1 MIAAIHAGWKGAFKG
16 IIKRTLNF
24 MIKKGCDPK
33 NVTAVIGPCI
43 SVKNYEVK
51 KDFIKKLIKKDGKN
65 KKFFKKIQNKDFFD
79 LKKYVLS
86 QLKALNI
93 KKIDIINKN
102 TFNPKNNFFSARR
115 SISRNENDYGRNISV
130 IMINWQY
137 LMKLLTGNSNKP
149 LSKNIAKYLKS
160 KLVNSSIKKF
170 SDGEIYIEINEN
182 IRGNSIFIIQSI
194 SSPANDNL
202 MELLLCIDALK
213 RSSAKNITA
222 VIPYFGYARQDR
234 KVVPRTSI
242 SAKLV
247 SNLITKAGADRVVTV
262 DLHAGQI
269 QGFFDI
275 PVDNLFAT
283 PIFARHAK
291 KNIKSKN
298 IICVAP
304 DVGGTERAR
313 ALGKI
318 LNVEL
323 AIVDKRRPKPGQSKV
338 MNVIGNVKGK
348 TCIIVDD
355 IIDSGGTI
363 VNAAKAL
370 KDRGAKEVYVYITH
384 GVLSGEAVDKI
395 KKSVIRKL
403 VITDTIDNH
412 DKIKNVKNIEVLPIS
427 ALMGEAIKRISNST
441 SVSDLF
447 K

>member
-1 MIAAIHAGWKGAFKG
+1 
-16 IIKRTLNF
+16 
-24 MIKKGCDPK
+24 
-33 NVTAVIGPCI
+33 
-43 SVKNYEVK
+43 
-51 KDFIKKLIKKDGKN
+51 
-65 KKFFKKIQNKDFFD
+65 
-79 LKKYVLS
+79 
-86 QLKALNI
+86 
-93 KKIDIINKN
+93 
-102 TFNPKNNFFSARR
+102 
-115 SISRNENDYGRNISV
+115 
-130 IMINWQY
+130 
-137 LMKLLTGNSNKP
+137 MKLLTGNSNKV
-149 LSKNIAKYLKS
+149 LSKNIAKYLKT
-160 KLVNSSIKKF
+160 KLVNSSIRKF
-170 SDGEIYIEINEN
+170 ADGEIYIEINEN
-182 IRGNSIFIIQSI
+182 IRGNSIFIVQSI

-283 PIFARHAK
+283 PIFARHVK
-291 KNIKSKN
+291 KKVKSKKM
-298 IICVAP
+298 ICVAP

-318 LNVEL
+318 LNVGL
-323 AIVDKRRPKPGQSKV
+323 AIVDKRRPKPGQSQV
-338 MNVIGNVKGK
+338 MNIIGDVKGK
-348 TCIIVDD
+348 TCILVDD

-363 VNAAKAL
+363 VNAAAAL
-370 KDRGAKEVYVYITH
+370 KKRGAKDVYVYITH
-384 GVLSGEAVDKI
+384 GVLSGEAVKKI
-395 KKSVIRKL
+395 KNSVIKNL
-403 VITDTIDNH
+403 VITDTIDNYTRT
-412 DKIKNVKNIEVLPIS
+412 KNVKNIEVLPIS

>member
-1 MIAAIHAGWKGAFKG
+1 
-16 IIKRTLNF
+16 
-24 MIKKGCDPK
+24 
-33 NVTAVIGPCI
+33 
-43 SVKNYEVK
+43 
-51 KDFIKKLIKKDGKN
+51 
-65 KKFFKKIQNKDFFD
+65 
-79 LKKYVLS
+79 
-86 QLKALNI
+86 
-93 KKIDIINKN
+93 
-102 TFNPKNNFFSARR
+102 
-115 SISRNENDYGRNISV
+115 
-130 IMINWQY
+130 
-137 LMKLLTGNSNKP
+137 MKLLTGNSNKN
-149 LSKNIAKYLKS
+149 LSKKISKYLKS
-160 KLVNSSIKKF
+160 KLINSSIRKF

-182 IRGNSIFIIQSI
+182 IRGNAIFIIQS
-194 SSPANDNL
+194 SSAPANDNL

-247 SNLITKAGADRVVTV
+247 SNLITKAGADRIVTV

-283 PIFARHAK
+283 PIFARHIK
-291 KNIKSKN
+291 KNLKTKN
-298 IICVAP
+298 LVCVAP

-313 ALGKI
+313 ALGKM
-318 LNVEL
+318 LDVGL
-323 AIVDKRRPKPGQSKV
+323 AIVDKRRPAPGKSQV
-338 MNVIGNVKGK
+338 MNIVGNVKGK

-370 KDRGAKEVYVYITH
+370 VDRGAREVHVYVTH
-384 GVLSGEAVDKI
+384 GVLSGSAVEKIKNSKI
-395 KKSVIRKL
+395 KKLIL
-403 VITDTIDNH
+403 TDTIDNEQ
-412 DKIKNVKNIEVLPIS
+412 KVKKAPNIQVLTIS
-427 ALMGEAIKRISNST
+427 NLMAEAIKRISNST

>member
-1 MIAAIHAGWKGAFKG
+1 
-16 IIKRTLNF
+16 
-24 MIKKGCDPK
+24 
-33 NVTAVIGPCI
+33 
-43 SVKNYEVK
+43 
-51 KDFIKKLIKKDGKN
+51 
-65 KKFFKKIQNKDFFD
+65 
-79 LKKYVLS
+79 
-86 QLKALNI
+86 
-93 KKIDIINKN
+93 
-102 TFNPKNNFFSARR
+102 
-115 SISRNENDYGRNISV
+115 
-130 IMINWQY
+130 
-137 LMKLLTGNSNKP
+137 MKLLTGNSNKA
-149 LSKNIAKYLKS
+149 LSKNIAKYLKT
-160 KLVNSSIKKF
+160 KIVNSSIRKF
-170 SDGEIYIEINEN
+170 ADGEIYIEINEN

-283 PIFARHAK
+283 PIFARHVK
-291 KNIKSKN
+291 KKVKSKKM
-298 IICVAP
+298 ICVAP

-318 LNVEL
+318 LNVGL
-323 AIVDKRRPKPGQSKV
+323 AIVDKRRPKPGQSQV
-338 MNVIGNVKGK
+338 MNIIGDVKGK
-348 TCIIVDD
+348 TCILVDD

-363 VNAAKAL
+363 VNAATAL
-370 KDRGAKEVYVYITH
+370 KKRGAKDVYVYITH
-384 GVLSGEAVDKI
+384 GVLSGEAVKKI
-395 KKSVIRKL
+395 KNSVIKNL
-403 VITDTIDNH
+403 VITDTIDNYTRT
-412 DKIKNVKNIEVLPIS
+412 KNVKNIEVLPIS

>member
-1 MIAAIHAGWKGAFKG
+1 
-16 IIKRTLNF
+16 
-24 MIKKGCDPK
+24 
-33 NVTAVIGPCI
+33 
-43 SVKNYEVK
+43 
-51 KDFIKKLIKKDGKN
+51 
-65 KKFFKKIQNKDFFD
+65 
-79 LKKYVLS
+79 
-86 QLKALNI
+86 
-93 KKIDIINKN
+93 
-102 TFNPKNNFFSARR
+102 
-115 SISRNENDYGRNISV
+115 
-130 IMINWQY
+130 
-137 LMKLLTGNSNKP
+137 MKLLSGNSNKP
-149 LSKNIAKYLKS
+149 LSKNIAKYLKT
-160 KLVNSSIKKF
+160 KLVNTSIKKF
-170 SDGEIYIEINEN
+170 SDGEIYIEIYEN

-194 SSPANDNL
+194 SSPANDHL

-234 KVVPRTSI
+234 KVAPRTAI

-275 PVDNLFAT
+275 PVDNLFST

-291 KNIKSKN
+291 KVIKSKN

-313 ALGKI
+313 ALGKL
-318 LNVEL
+318 LNVGL
-323 AIVDKRRPKPGQSKV
+323 AIVDKRRPKQGLSQV
-338 MNVIGNVKGK
+338 MNIVGDVKDK
-348 TCIIVDD
+348 TCLIVDD

-384 GVLSGEAVDKI
+384 GVLSGKAVKMI
-395 KKSVIRKL
+395 QESVIKNL
-403 VITDTIDNH
+403 VITDTIDNS
-412 DKIKNVKNIEVLPIS
+412 DKIKGVKNIEVLPIS
-427 ALMGEAIKRISNST
+427 SLMGEAIKRISNST

>member
-1 MIAAIHAGWKGAFKG
+1 
-16 IIKRTLNF
+16 
-24 MIKKGCDPK
+24 
-33 NVTAVIGPCI
+33 
-43 SVKNYEVK
+43 
-51 KDFIKKLIKKDGKN
+51 
-65 KKFFKKIQNKDFFD
+65 
-79 LKKYVLS
+79 
-86 QLKALNI
+86 
-93 KKIDIINKN
+93 
-102 TFNPKNNFFSARR
+102 
-115 SISRNENDYGRNISV
+115 
-130 IMINWQY
+130 
-137 LMKLLTGNSNKP
+137 MKLLSGNSNKP
-149 LSKNIAKYLKS
+149 LSKNIAKYLNS
-160 KLVNSSIKKF
+160 KLVNSSIRNF
-170 SDGEIYIEINEN
+170 SDGEIYVEINEN
-182 IRGNSIFIIQSI
+182 IRGNSIFLIQSI

-283 PIFARHAK
+283 PIFARHVK
-291 KNIKSKN
+291 KKIKSKSL
-298 IICVAP
+298 ICVAP

-313 ALGKI
+313 ALGKL
-318 LNVEL
+318 LNVGL
-323 AIVDKRRPKPGQSKV
+323 AIVDKRRPKPGQSQV
-338 MNVIGNVKGK
+338 MNVIGDVKGK

-384 GVLSGEAVDKI
+384 GVLSGEAVKKI
-395 KKSVIRKL
+395 KKSVIKNL
-403 VITDTIDNH
+403 VITDTIDNISRT
-412 DKIKNVKNIEVLPIS
+412 KGVKNIEVLSIS
-427 ALMGEAIKRISNST
+427 GLMGEAIKRISNST

>member
-1 MIAAIHAGWKGAFKG
+1 
-16 IIKRTLNF
+16 
-24 MIKKGCDPK
+24 
-33 NVTAVIGPCI
+33 
-43 SVKNYEVK
+43 
-51 KDFIKKLIKKDGKN
+51 
-65 KKFFKKIQNKDFFD
+65 
-79 LKKYVLS
+79 
-86 QLKALNI
+86 
-93 KKIDIINKN
+93 
-102 TFNPKNNFFSARR
+102 
-115 SISRNENDYGRNISV
+115 
-130 IMINWQY
+130 
-137 LMKLLTGNSNKP
+137 MKLLTGNSNKI

-160 KLVNSSIKKF
+160 RLVNSSIKKF
-170 SDGEIYIEINEN
+170 ADGEIYVEINEN
-182 IRGNSIFIIQSI
+182 IRGNSIFLIQSI

-275 PVDNLFAT
+275 PVDNLFST
-283 PIFARHAK
+283 PIFARHVRK
-291 KNIKSKN
+291 KIKSKK
-298 IICVAP
+298 IICVTP

-313 ALGKI
+313 ALGKL
-318 LNVEL
+318 LNAGL
-323 AIVDKRRPKPGQSKV
+323 AIVDKRRPKPGQSQV
-338 MNVIGNVKGK
+338 MNVIGDVKDK

-363 VNAAKAL
+363 INAAKAL
-370 KDRGAKEVYVYITH
+370 KERGAKEVYVYITH
-384 GVLSGEAVDKI
+384 GVLSGEAVKKI
-395 KKSVIRKL
+395 KGSVIKNL
-403 VITDTIDNH
+403 VITDTIDNGN
-412 DKIKNVKNIEVLPIS
+412 KTKNVKNIEVLPIS
-427 ALMGEAIKRISNST
+427 GLMGEAIKRISNST

>member
-1 MIAAIHAGWKGAFKG
+1 MK
-16 IIKRTLNF
+16 II
-24 MIKKGCDPK
+24 
-33 NVTAVIGPCI
+33 
-43 SVKNYEVK
+43 
-51 KDFIKKLIKKDGKN
+51 
-65 KKFFKKIQNKDFFD
+65 
-79 LKKYVLS
+79 
-86 QLKALNI
+86 
-93 KKIDIINKN
+93 
-102 TFNPKNNFFSARR
+102 
-115 SISRNENDYGRNISV
+115 
-130 IMINWQY
+130 
-137 LMKLLTGNSNKP
+137 TGNSNKN
-149 LSKNIAKYLKS
+149 LSLRISKYLKNR
-160 KLVNSSIKKF
+160 LVRSSIRKF

-182 IRGNSIFIIQSI
+182 IRGNSIFVIQSV

-247 SNLITKAGADRVVTV
+247 SNLITKAGADRVVTI

-283 PIFARHAK
+283 PIFARHVRK
-291 KNIKSKN
+291 KIKNKN

-313 ALGKI
+313 ALGKF
-318 LNVEL
+318 LHAGL
-323 AIVDKRRPKPGQSKV
+323 AIIDKRRPAPGRSEV

-363 VNAAKAL
+363 VNAAYAL
-370 KDRGAKEVYVYITH
+370 TERGAKEVHVYVTH
-384 GVLSGEAVDKI
+384 GVLSGKAVQNIKSSKI
-395 KKSVIRKL
+395 KRL
-403 VITDTIDNH
+403 VITDTIDNS
-412 DKIKNVKNIEVLPIS
+412 DRVKGAKNIEILTIS
-427 ALMGEAIKRISNST
+427 QLVGEAIKRISNST

-447 K
+447 R